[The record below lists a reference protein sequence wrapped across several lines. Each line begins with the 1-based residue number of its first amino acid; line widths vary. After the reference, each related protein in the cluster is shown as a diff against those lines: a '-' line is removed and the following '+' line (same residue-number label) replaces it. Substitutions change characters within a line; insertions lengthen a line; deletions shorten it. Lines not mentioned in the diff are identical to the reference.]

1 MTTQHTPAPWS
12 VEIDHHTAAPEFI
25 RTYVDGEMYDLAS
38 VLCDETGNATANARL
53 IAAAPDLLAALK
65 AMDDAF
71 SHYCEGD
78 PSDDEIAALEAA
90 RATVA
95 KVRGEQA

>member
-1 MTTQHTPAPWS
+1 MS
-12 VEIDHHTAAPEFI
+12 NYI
-25 RTYVDGEMYDLAS
+25 GS
-38 VLCDETGNATANARL
+38 SDEALDFLRSIAVRDQL
-53 IAAAPDLLAALK
+53 IFELTDALK

>member
-1 MTTQHTPAPWS
+1 MSNYIGSSQEGLDFLRSIA
-12 VEIDHHTAAPEFI
+12 VRD
-25 RTYVDGEMYDLAS
+25 
-38 VLCDETGNATANARL
+38 RL
-53 IAAAPDLLAALK
+53 IFELTGALQ

>member
-1 MTTQHTPAPWS
+1 MSNYIGTS
-12 VEIDHHTAAPEFI
+12 
-25 RTYVDGEMYDLAS
+25 
-38 VLCDETGNATANARL
+38 DEALDFLHSIHVRDRL
-53 IAAAPDLLAALK
+53 IFELTDALQ

-90 RATVA
+90 RNALT
-95 KVRGEQA
+95 KIKGEQA